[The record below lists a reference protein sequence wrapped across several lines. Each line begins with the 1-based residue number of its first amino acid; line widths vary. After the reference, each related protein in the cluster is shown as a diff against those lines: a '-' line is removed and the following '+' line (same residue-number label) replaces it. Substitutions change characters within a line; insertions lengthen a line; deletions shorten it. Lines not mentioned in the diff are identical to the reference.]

1 MPSNSLLKDFQAN
14 SSQLNRLVT
23 NKLNVNRLVTN
34 KLKVN
39 SLSLN
44 DVNDSN
50 VSPDDILLVLIT
62 LNILDANLYAD
73 RIEFKVDNL
82 KLTEWEKR
90 PVGNA
95 KVKYNKHYNYKN
107 NEALEVLK
115 NLWNDDYQG
124 KYSASLNNPNAHL
137 SILIAEELFT
147 DRYIII
153 KDYSVNDNFV
163 TLYIESE
170 EDSPEIKPMKNV
182 PLKIVIDD
190 FRPWSVFIGI
200 KDSLEDTLKKINN
213 ADEGVN
219 GMVTAAKAAIE
230 EWDSLQGIIRRIR
243 RIDNSF
249 PLPTV
254 NDFLYIFDK
263 YTYFSFKDIQD
274 KLASVWGEI
283 LYAVA
288 ETARSAE
295 IATMN
300 DANFAKQNSEN
311 FLNIFLDNDNELSSL
326 EREWI
331 RIWGQSFNSQ
341 AIELRRR
348 AEKLKKISDDLFSV
362 SRRDFS
368 SSISMYTESMVAAN
382 AMKEAA
388 EWPL

>member
-1 MPSNSLLKDFQAN
+1 MPSNSLLKDFQGN
-14 SSQLNRLVT
+14 SSQL
-23 NKLNVNRLVTN
+23 NRLVTN

-44 DVNDSN
+44 DVNNSN

-62 LNILDANLYAD
+62 LNIQDSILYSD

-107 NEALEVLK
+107 DAALDVLK

-124 KYSASLNNPNAHL
+124 KYSASLNNPNAIL
-137 SILIAEELFT
+137 TILIPEELFT
-147 DRYIII
+147 DHYIII
-153 KDYSVNDNFV
+153 KNYDVNDDLV
-163 TLYIESE
+163 TIYIESE
-170 EDSPEIKPMKNV
+170 EESPEIKRMKNV

-190 FRPWSVFIGI
+190 FIPLSVFRGI
-200 KDSLEDTLKKINN
+200 KISLEDTLKKINN

-230 EWDSLQGIIRRIR
+230 EWDFLRILIGR
-243 RIDNSF
+243 IGGIDNST

-254 NDFLYIFDK
+254 NDFLYIFNT
-263 YTYFSFKDIQD
+263 YTNFSSNDIEQN
-274 KLASVWGEI
+274 LANVWGEI

-288 ETARSAE
+288 ETAQSAE
-295 IATMN
+295 IATTN
-300 DANFAKQNSEN
+300 DANFAKQSSDN
-311 FLNIFLDNDNELSSL
+311 FLNIFLNNELSNVV
-326 EREWI
+326 REWI
-331 RIWGQSFNSQ
+331 RFWVQEFKRQELALRSS
-341 AIELRRR
+341 AI
-348 AEKLKKISDDLFSV
+348 KLKKISEDLFSV
-362 SRRDFS
+362 STRDFS
-368 SSISMYTESMVAAN
+368 SLISRYTGSMVAAN